1 MSILLITIL
10 ALLAICI
17 GVGIGIWLQRPTK
30 PLPAEAPVGTV
41 LVSNATKRE
50 FVVAPPPELRPGRPK
65 HTTVRH
71 GAISVAWPTKTVND
85 HFKTK

>member
-10 ALLAICI
+10 ALLAIAA
-17 GVGIGIWLQRPTK
+17 GVAIGIWLQRPVK
-30 PLPAEAPVGTV
+30 PLPSEAPVGTK
-41 LVSNATKRE
+41 LISNTTKKE
-50 FVVAPPPELRPGRPK
+50 FVVAPPPILKPGRPQ